1 MITLTKQP
9 ADQLDYD
16 VNFDRWLPDG
26 DYITSGNA
34 VLDKTGE
41 LVIDSISITDQVI
54 KVWMSGGVSGTTY
67 KITITA
73 ATAGGRIKETEF
85 RLRVKEL

>member
-1 MITLTKQP
+1 MITLSKQP
-9 ADQLDYD
+9 VDQLDYD
-16 VNFDRWLPDG
+16 VSFDKWLPDG
-26 DYITSGNA
+26 DTITSGNA

-67 KITITA
+67 KITVTA
-73 ATAGGRIKETEF
+73 ATTGGRIKETEF

>member
-16 VNFDRWLPDG
+16 VKFDRWLPDG